1 MNTKDIIEKVNT
13 ELTAKGFTSIKLSE
27 NNEWEETIDLNIN
40 YILNNKYGA
49 SFKQARYLRTFSN
62 VGMWNE
68 KGYKKLPIEA
78 EDAMM
83 MGVSKSSVSFII
95 DLAKKYE
102 GINFNLVMND
112 MKK

>member
-1 MNTKDIIEKVNT
+1 MNTKDIIEKVNA
-13 ELTAKGFTSIKLSE
+13 ELTANGFTSIKLSE
-27 NNEWEETIDLNIN
+27 NNEWEETIDLNVN
-40 YILNNKYGA
+40 YIRNNKYGA
-49 SFKQARYLRTFSN
+49 SIKQVKYLETFSN

-68 KGYKKLPIEA
+68 KGYDKMPSHS
-78 EDAMM
+78 MM